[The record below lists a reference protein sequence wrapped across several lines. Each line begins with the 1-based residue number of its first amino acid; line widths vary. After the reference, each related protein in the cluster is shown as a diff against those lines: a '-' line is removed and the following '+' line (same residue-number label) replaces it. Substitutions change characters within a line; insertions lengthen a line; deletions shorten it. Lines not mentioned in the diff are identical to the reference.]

1 MFNYVPKNH
10 LMDKVED
17 GAPGGGEEK
26 KPVELEVNHEGKDYK
41 VLVSPPKPGEKVAPA
56 QFVDGEP
63 EEALKNPDFYTKFNE
78 SLYNTIVKTQ
88 DEARKTNEQKK
99 IDQEKA
105 EKPPVDEG
113 NKAIMDSIEK
123 MNLRLDALAGGNRP
137 PVDKQPEKK
146 STKDYLIE
154 SAGVKTWDEYLA
166 LEDEEKSLAQMN
178 ATSAMAESRVDAKLS
193 KYSQNEQKITLERKA
208 AEKAIVQGYTYDE
221 IKLFASDL
229 GVDQVNEKIVDV
241 FLKTSNSNIDKGQA
255 ARKAKEDRD
264 KVTVIRDGIEQ
275 FDMDGDLGF
284 VFKSEGDK
292 NKALSKEIYDLETK
306 EKSSQTIDLFRGAK
320 SEKK

>member
-1 MFNYVPKNH
+1 
-10 LMDKVED
+10 
-17 GAPGGGEEK
+17 
-26 KPVELEVNHEGKDYK
+26 
-41 VLVSPPKPGEKVAPA
+41 
-56 QFVDGEP
+56 VDGEP
-63 EEALKNPDFYTKFNE
+63 EEALKNPDFYTKFNK

-99 IDQEKA
+99 IDREKA

-255 ARKAKEDRD
+255 ARKAKEIGIKSLLFETALISLIWMVISDLFSNL
-264 KVTVIRDGIEQ
+264 TVI
-275 FDMDGDLGF
+275 
-284 VFKSEGDK
+284 K

-320 SEKK
+320 SKKK